1 MSAYQPD
8 MSDTSEKLHKQLT
21 SVEISCQQWVDLYK
35 GWNTFQLD
43 FPRAG
48 LETIYATWK
57 KLLDLMSNISSK
69 DSMFFKIEDSVFAR
83 IRTILHNLREILGGF
98 IKYGLINSEKDSIFS
113 YNAAEE
119 GVKAPSFYQC
129 LLKSS
134 ASFVIYEIQ
143 QSRAADAILA
153 LQTPPPPTPL

>member
-8 MSDTSEKLHKQLT
+8 MSDTSERLHQQLT
-21 SVEISCQQWVDLYK
+21 SVEISCQQWINLYK
-35 GWNTFQLD
+35 RWNTFQLD
-43 FPRAG
+43 FPRSR

-57 KLLDLMSNISSK
+57 KLLHLMSNLSSP

-113 YNAAEE
+113 YNSAEE

-153 LQTPPPPTPL
+153 TPPAPTPL